1 MRVLKTYA
9 RVFVADLD
17 ESLPLFETL
26 VGASADLRFAF
37 EKAELAAVGDFL
49 LIAGAD
55 DHVAPYRSTVG
66 PVIVDDLDALMAL
79 IVGTSGAEVIGESRS
94 ATGRFAYLRHPDG
107 AVVEYVQWSPE
118 ILTAVFGT
126 PKAGHP
132 LG

>member
-17 ESLPLFETL
+17 ESLPLYETL

-55 DHVAPYRSTVG
+55 DDVEPYRSTVG
-66 PVIVDDLDALMAL
+66 PVIVDELDALIAL
-79 IVGTSGAEVIGESRS
+79 IAGPAGAEVIGESRS
-94 ATGRFAYLRHPDG
+94 ATGRFAYIRHPDG

-126 PKAGHP
+126 SAGA
-132 LG
+132 GRES

>member
-17 ESLPLFETL
+17 ESLPLYETL

-37 EKAELAAVGDFL
+37 ERAELAAVGDFL

-55 DHVAPYRSTVG
+55 DDVETYRSTVG
-66 PVIVDDLDALMAL
+66 PVIVDDLDALIAL
-79 IVGTSGAEVIGESRS
+79 ITGTSAAVVIGESHS

-107 AVVEYVQWSPE
+107 AVLEYVEWSPE
-118 ILTAVFGT
+118 IVATVFAT

>member
-17 ESLPLFETL
+17 ESLPLYERL

-55 DHVAPYRSTVG
+55 DDVEPYRNTVG
-66 PVIVDDLDALMAL
+66 PVVVDDLDALISLLDEAQVL
-79 IVGTSGAEVIGESRS
+79 GDSRS
-94 ATGRFAYLRHPDG
+94 ATGWFAYLRHPDG

-118 ILTAVFGT
+118 VVESVFTT

-132 LG
+132 CG

>member
-9 RVFVADLD
+9 RIFVADLD
-17 ESLPLFETL
+17 ESLPLYETI
-26 VGASADLRFAF
+26 VGASADLRFTF

-55 DHVAPYRSTVG
+55 DDVEAYRSTVG
-66 PVIVDDLDALMAL
+66 PVIVDDLDAL
-79 IVGTSGAEVIGESRS
+79 ISQVSGGAGSES

-107 AVVEYVQWSPE
+107 AVLEYVQWSRE
-118 ILTAVFGT
+118 VAEAVLGT

>member
-17 ESLPLFETL
+17 ESLPLYETL

-37 EKAELAAVGDFL
+37 ERAELAAVGDFL

-55 DHVAPYRSTVG
+55 DDVAPYRSTVG
-66 PVIVDDLDALMAL
+66 PVIVDDLDGL
-79 IVGTSGAEVIGESRS
+79 IAMVAGPSGAEVIGESES
-94 ATGRFAYLRHPDG
+94 ATGRFAYVRHPDG
-107 AVVEYVQWSPE
+107 AVVEYVEWSPE
-118 ILTAVFGT
+118 VVASVLGT

-132 LG
+132 HG

>member
-9 RVFVADLD
+9 RIFVADLD
-17 ESLPLFETL
+17 ESLPLYETI
-26 VGASADLRFAF
+26 VGASADLRFTF
-37 EKAELAAVGDFL
+37 EKAELAAVGNFL

-55 DHVAPYRSTVG
+55 DDVEAYRSTVG
-66 PVIVDDLDALMAL
+66 PVIVDDLDAL
-79 IVGTSGAEVIGESRS
+79 ISQVSGGAAAEVIGESES

-107 AVVEYVQWSPE
+107 AVLEYVQWSRE
-118 ILTAVFGT
+118 VAEAVLGT

>member
-9 RVFVADLD
+9 RIFVADLD
-17 ESLPLFETL
+17 ESLPLYETI

-37 EKAELAAVGDFL
+37 ERAELAAVGDFL

-55 DHVAPYRSTVG
+55 DDVEAYRSTVG
-66 PVIVDDLDALMAL
+66 PVIVDDLDAL
-79 IVGTSGAEVIGESRS
+79 ISQVSGGAAAEVIGESES

-107 AVVEYVQWSPE
+107 AVLEYVQWSQE
-118 ILTAVFGT
+118 VAEAVLGT

>member
-17 ESLPLFETL
+17 ESLPLYERL
-26 VGASADLRFAF
+26 VGASVDLRFAF
-37 EKAELAAVGDFL
+37 ERAELAAVGDFL

-55 DHVAPYRSTVG
+55 DDVEPYRSTVG
-66 PVIVDDLDALMAL
+66 PVVVDDLDGLIAL
-79 IVGTSGAEVIGESRS
+79 IAGPSGAEVIGESES

-107 AVVEYVQWSPE
+107 AVVEYVEWSPE
-118 ILTAVFGT
+118 IVATVLAT

-132 LG
+132 RG